1 MLNPIL
7 NVQSMDA
14 RHFPRFRETGVGI
27 MTHPRVQDAVRTIL
41 GEAGKIVQS
50 MYFEGNPAT
59 WAHQDS
65 YYLDAE
71 VLGRMVGAWIA
82 VEDIA
87 PGAGRFFIYPGS
99 HRLDVARNGG
109 KVDIAFNHGR
119 YKQLVTD
126 CIRTRGMQ
134 CRAPA
139 LGRGDVLLWRSD
151 EHTSE
156 LQSLMRTSYAV

>member
-1 MLNPIL
+1 
-7 NVQSMDA
+7 
-14 RHFPRFRETGVGI
+14 
-27 MTHPRVQDAVRTIL
+27 MTHPRVQDAVRTIR

-134 CRAPA
+134 CRTDRKSTRLNSVTNAH
-139 LGRGDVLLWRSD
+139 LVCRILLEKKKQNRI
-151 EHTSE
+151 TNN
-156 LQSLMRTSYAV
+156 T

>member
-1 MLNPIL
+1 
-7 NVQSMDA
+7 
-14 RHFPRFRETGVGI
+14 
-27 MTHPRVQDAVRTIL
+27 MTHPRVQDAVRTIR

-109 KVDIAFNHGR
+109 KVDKIGR
-119 YKQLVTD
+119 ASCRARVCQLVEYS
-126 CIRTRGMQ
+126 MV
-134 CRAPA
+134 
-139 LGRGDVLLWRSD
+139 DVS
-151 EHTSE
+151 
-156 LQSLMRTSYAV
+156 